1 MFQPNFVTFTST
13 KISDHAFP
21 LEGKFRGNQNDGFT
35 FVLFEDGS
43 GGVIKNLKDWTG
55 NKTGRLYP
63 AEILAAQEVLA
74 ARVGETMNAPIRECR
89 FYGKDGLSVI
99 MPYIEGENGE
109 QAGQDAPPKGHQAT
123 ALVLFDYLTANA
135 DRRPKNWL
143 WTPDHRIVGIDHALC
158 NFRPR
163 TPTPELIS
171 LLWNNGVSYEALLI
185 LRPKLENLRL
195 DFTQLGMGNKH
206 ETMMQNLSHL
216 LQAFQ
221 ILDQVAV
228 VKGGPGSG
236 RHPELHLVSEWSHQP
251 GKIIN
256 YDTDGNQYIIEGND
270 WLFKGPFPAGDYV
283 ATFGATVKSRAGGML
298 AQALVRYRSQGT
310 ADQSIKSPVIHILHI
325 ESNQS
330 ARGAGFARKLV
341 AALHD
346 TVMPTGEAATIVHN
360 SFTSDLGRNFA
371 NSLDPA
377 YNQVKDE
384 GEAAYRDPSNFQTVS
399 KGGPGSGRHTEVSK
413 YFPYGKEGSDEGA
426 KISVDKVGKIL
437 HTREAIEV
445 LNELLE
451 TPGYGNTP
459 VSGGCLLTA
468 QALKILF
475 PHGEIKASVN
485 TDASRLDRAAEMG
498 RTPMIDHFALSIG
511 GDRYLDGRGE
521 VTEEHAA
528 NVMASMMGGSIG
540 AYQNGLPFQHLVE
553 ATPKIIADAQT
564 YMASPPGAAEK
575 FADWILQQAGGEVK
589 KGGPGSGRHK
599 EVPANI
605 AAFARN
611 LKEFYDAGGTVERID
626 NDDKML
632 DVYHTAL
639 EMRETPEY
647 KAMDARHQQ
656 GIRFLGEAALYAR
669 VDLRAASSE
678 INPHQVVSS
687 HLFVA
692 RNKDGEMMAA
702 VNVAIHS
709 PDIRLGD
716 FSGPILPSARIGYLG
731 STGEMPG
738 AATALMEQAIQ
749 MAADRGLTMTY
760 ETTADSHPYHEMLG
774 VERLNDRGLEGFSA
788 ESAAKIAALPNPE
801 PKIVKGGPGSGRHP
815 ELGKIVPAPV
825 GNKYSVDK
833 AVQQSM
839 IEDTIAAVERSGE
852 AKGKAIFRDEY
863 TLADENNR
871 GIVKENLVQA
881 IADRLAGTDFDRI
894 LGLDADRS
902 VIMDRR
908 IGQKGEYARR
918 SLSLNM
924 ALLSSYTFDL
934 KDVAKLYERGV
945 YSDEH
950 LKSLGLQ
957 WDPTSKTITDGHDPF
972 HRLASVKEPEVA
984 NAVRTQAVDDL
995 VARWAKTSND
1005 TDLTAHALQDA
1016 AEAEFGLHGTA
1027 PWTDPKPESVLDED
1041 SMKGMRLF
1049 LRAQYEITQERL
1061 KAAGLDTLT
1070 LYRGMKIVPDGLE
1083 HGKSA
1088 EISTRPINAFSA
1100 SKQVAFD
1107 FSKGIMTQSIAGPKG
1122 KGIVI
1127 SGKVPAERVLSLAT
1141 TGIGCLSEQEAVVLG
1156 GTDEW
1161 MVEKGDEIQRT
1172 IYHHSS

>member
-1 MFQPNFVTFTST
+1 VFQPNFVTFTST

-35 FVLFEDGS
+35 FVLFDDGS

-109 QAGQDAPPKGHQAT
+109 QAGQDTPPKGHQAT

-171 LLWNNGVSYEALLI
+171 LLWNNGVSHEALLI
-185 LRPKLENLRL
+185 LRPKLENLRI
-195 DFTQLGMGNKH
+195 DFTQLGMGDKH

-298 AQALVRYRSQGT
+298 AQALVQYRSQGT

-330 ARGAGFARKLV
+330 VRGAGFARKLV

-371 NSLDPA
+371 NSLDPS

-384 GEAAYRDPSNFQTVS
+384 GEAAYRDPSNFQ
-399 KGGPGSGRHTEVSK
+399 
-413 YFPYGKEGSDEGA
+413 
-426 KISVDKVGKIL
+426 
-437 HTREAIEV
+437 
-445 LNELLE
+445 
-451 TPGYGNTP
+451 P
-459 VSGGCLLTA
+459 VS
-468 QALKILF
+468 
-475 PHGEIKASVN
+475 
-485 TDASRLDRAAEMG
+485 
-498 RTPMIDHFALSIG
+498 
-511 GDRYLDGRGE
+511 
-521 VTEEHAA
+521 
-528 NVMASMMGGSIG
+528 
-540 AYQNGLPFQHLVE
+540 
-553 ATPKIIADAQT
+553 
-564 YMASPPGAAEK
+564 
-575 FADWILQQAGGEVK
+575 
-589 KGGPGSGRHK
+589 
-599 EVPANI
+599 
-605 AAFARN
+605 
-611 LKEFYDAGGTVERID
+611 
-626 NDDKML
+626 
-632 DVYHTAL
+632 
-639 EMRETPEY
+639 
-647 KAMDARHQQ
+647 
-656 GIRFLGEAALYAR
+656 
-669 VDLRAASSE
+669 
-678 INPHQVVSS
+678 
-687 HLFVA
+687 
-692 RNKDGEMMAA
+692 
-702 VNVAIHS
+702 
-709 PDIRLGD
+709 
-716 FSGPILPSARIGYLG
+716 
-731 STGEMPG
+731 
-738 AATALMEQAIQ
+738 
-749 MAADRGLTMTY
+749 
-760 ETTADSHPYHEMLG
+760 
-774 VERLNDRGLEGFSA
+774 
-788 ESAAKIAALPNPE
+788 
-801 PKIVKGGPGSGRHP
+801 KGGPGSGRHP

-852 AKGKAIFRDEY
+852 AKGKAIFRDAY
-863 TLADENNR
+863 MTLADENNR

-902 VIMDRR
+902 VLIYLPT
-908 IGQKGEYARR
+908 GAYSKVASGP
-918 SLSLNM
+918 SLSM
-924 ALLSSYTFDL
+924 ALLSSVTLDP
-934 KDVAKLYERGV
+934 KDVAKRYEQGI
-945 YSDEH
+945 YNDER
-950 LKSLGLQ
+950 LNSIGLE
-957 WDPTSKTITDGHDPF
+957 WDSTSKTIKPNSPYY
-972 HRLASVKEPEVA
+972 RLASVKDPEVA
-984 NAVRTQAVDDL
+984 NKVRTQAVDDL

-1041 SMKGMRLF
+1041 SMKGIRLF

-1061 KAAGLDTLT
+1061 KAAGIDTLT
-1070 LYRGMKIVPDGLE
+1070 LYRGMTVVPDGLE

-1088 EISTRPINAFSA
+1088 EISTRPLNAFSA

-1107 FSKGIMTQSIAGPKG
+1107 FSKGKMTQSIAGPKG

-1141 TGIGCLSEQEAVVLG
+1141 TGIGCLSEQEVVVLG